1 MGGVLTRCPSLIP
14 EICAFAY
21 NSILVVRQQAG
32 GIVSEPKKPVPS
44 PAAQAAKLRGILES
58 AVTAII
64 TIDEQGLIENIN
76 PATQRLFGYSASEL
90 VGKNVKVLMPEPYR
104 AEHDGYIASYVGTG
118 VRKII
123 GIGREVSGRRKDG
136 TTFPLHLSVSEFEAE
151 GRRYFTGMI
160 HDISDRRHV
169 EEALRESE
177 RRLAQSQKME
187 AVGQLTGGIAH
198 DFNNLLLVISGNLE
212 LLEPQI
218 RTDDQRALLKEA
230 QDAAALGSKLTD
242 QLLTFARRRHL
253 DAHVIQLNDLVVNI
267 ADMLRRALGELIT
280 LSTSL
285 ASDVW
290 STRADPDQFQSAIV
304 NMAVNARDAMPQ
316 GGKLVIETRNIVFD
330 ADHTDY
336 QSELQPGAYV
346 QLSISDT
353 GAGMDAAVRDR
364 VFEPFFT
371 TKEKGRGTGLGLAMV
386 YGFVKQSGG
395 HVTVYS
401 EPGHGTTINLYF
413 PRSDTPAA
421 DTYSARSASDTAGPP
436 RETILV
442 VEDDSRVRQLTI
454 KRLKLIGYQV
464 LEAGD
469 GPTALEIL
477 NRGDPVDLVF
487 TDLIMPGGLSG
498 RDVAIRA
505 REIRPGVKI
514 LLTSGY
520 AEELVRGDDLQR
532 ENLKVLRK
540 PYQQA
545 DLITALREVLGN
557 GNQSP
562 LKGL

>member
-1 MGGVLTRCPSLIP
+1 MSQSAKAP
-14 EICAFAY
+14 
-21 NSILVVRQQAG
+21 
-32 GIVSEPKKPVPS
+32 PS

-64 TIDEQGLIENIN
+64 TIDERGLIESVN
-76 PATQRLFGYSASEL
+76 PATEKLFGYSASEL
-90 VGKNVKVLMPEPYR
+90 AGQNVKMLMPNPYR
-104 AEHDGYIASYVGTG
+104 AEHDGYIRNYVGTG
-118 VRKII
+118 RKKII

-136 TTFPLHLSVSEFEAE
+136 TTFPLHLSVGEFEAD

-212 LLEPQI
+212 LLEASLK
-218 RTDDQRALLKEA
+218 TDDQQTLLKEA

-242 QLLTFARRRHL
+242 QLLTFGRRRHM
-253 DAHVIQLNDLVVNI
+253 DVQIIQLNELVVNI
-267 ADMLRRALGELIT
+267 ADMLRRTLGEHIA

-285 ASDVW
+285 AGHAW
-290 STRADPDQFQSAIV
+290 PTRADPDQFQSAIV
-304 NMAVNARDAMPQ
+304 NMAVNARDAMPH
-316 GGKLVIETRNIVFD
+316 GGKLVIETRNIVLD
-330 ADHTDY
+330 ADHIED
-336 QSELQPGAYV
+336 QPELQPGEYV

-353 GAGMDAAVRDR
+353 GTGMTPDVRDR

-371 TKEKGRGTGLGLAMV
+371 TKETGRGSGLGLAMV

-413 PRSDTPAA
+413 PRSVAPGSEQRAKPLAA
-421 DTYSARSASDTAGPP
+421 EEATTS

-442 VEDDSRVRQLTI
+442 VEDDPRVRALTI
-454 KRLKLIGYQV
+454 KRLKLIGYDV
-464 LEAGD
+464 LEAAD
-469 GPTALEIL
+469 GPSALEIL
-477 NRGDPVDLVF
+477 KRNEPVDLVF
-487 TDLIMPGGLSG
+487 SDLIMPGGLSG
-498 RDVAIRA
+498 RDVAKQA
-505 REIRPGVKI
+505 RDIRPGIKV

-520 AEELVRGDDLQR
+520 AEELVRGEDLQHD
-532 ENLKVLRK
+532 NLRVLRK
-540 PYQQA
+540 PYQQS
-545 DLITALREVLGN
+545 DLVAALRDVLG
-557 GNQSP
+557 Q
-562 LKGL
+562 

>member
-1 MGGVLTRCPSLIP
+1 MSQSV
-14 EICAFAY
+14 
-21 NSILVVRQQAG
+21 
-32 GIVSEPKKPVPS
+32 KPTPS

-64 TIDEQGLIENIN
+64 TIDEQGLIETVN
-76 PATQRLFGYSASEL
+76 PATERLFGYGASEL
-90 VGKNVKVLMPEPYR
+90 VGQNVAMLMPEPYSS
-104 AEHDGYIASYVGTG
+104 EHDGYLANYLRTGT
-118 VRKII
+118 RKII

-136 TTFPLHLSVSEFEAE
+136 TTFPLHLSVSEFEAD

-198 DFNNLLLVISGNLE
+198 DFNNLLLVVTGNLE
-212 LLEPQI
+212 LLEPHLQ
-218 RTDDQRALLKEA
+218 TDDQLSLLKEA
-230 QDAAALGSKLTD
+230 QDAAVLGSKLTD

-253 DAHVIQLNDLVVNI
+253 DAHIIQLNELVVSI
-267 ADMLRRALGELIT
+267 ADMLRRALGEQIT

-285 ASDVW
+285 ASDAW
-290 STRADPDQFQSAIV
+290 PTRADPDQFQSAIV
-304 NMAVNARDAMPQ
+304 NMAVNSRDAMLQ
-316 GGKLVIETRNIVFD
+316 GGKLVIETRNIVLD

-336 QSELQPGAYV
+336 QSELKPGEYV

-353 GAGMDAAVRDR
+353 GVGMEPAVRDR
-364 VFEPFFT
+364 AFEPFFT

-395 HVTVYS
+395 HITIYS

-413 PRSDTPAA
+413 PRADAGTSSTLDVRPAIE
-421 DTYSARSASDTAGPP
+421 TGKPV

-442 VEDDSRVRQLTI
+442 VEDDSRVRALTI

-464 LEAGD
+464 LEASD
-469 GPTALEIL
+469 GPSAIEIL
-477 NRGDPVDLVF
+477 KRGDVVDLVF

-498 RDVAIRA
+498 REVAMRA
-505 REIRPGVKI
+505 RELRPGIKV

-520 AEELVRGDDLQR
+520 AEELVRGDDLQQAGLR
-532 ENLKVLRK
+532 VLRK

-545 DLITALREVLGN
+545 DLVAVLRDVLGN
-557 GNQSP
+557 GT
-562 LKGL
+562 